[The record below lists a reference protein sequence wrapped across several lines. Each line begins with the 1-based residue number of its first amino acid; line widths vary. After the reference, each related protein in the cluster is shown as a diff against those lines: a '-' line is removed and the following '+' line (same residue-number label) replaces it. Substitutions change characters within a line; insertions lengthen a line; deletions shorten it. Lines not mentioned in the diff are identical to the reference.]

1 MGKEIKRWSG
11 VETEKGLYMVCD
23 GRTVQWRDLEE
34 TEEGKVVEVMVEL
47 RGGMG
52 KKKMKKNPWITPSQ
66 PSSGSEPGMVR
77 TETEGCSAEERDD
90 EKVQEVL
97 EC

>member
-1 MGKEIKRWSG
+1 
-11 VETEKGLYMVCD
+11 
-23 GRTVQWRDLEE
+23 
-34 TEEGKVVEVMVEL
+34 
-47 RGGMG
+47 
-52 KKKMKKNPWITPSQ
+52 MKKNPWITPSQ

-97 EC
+97 ERKGDLGVGRRECVGSAGGGLAEK